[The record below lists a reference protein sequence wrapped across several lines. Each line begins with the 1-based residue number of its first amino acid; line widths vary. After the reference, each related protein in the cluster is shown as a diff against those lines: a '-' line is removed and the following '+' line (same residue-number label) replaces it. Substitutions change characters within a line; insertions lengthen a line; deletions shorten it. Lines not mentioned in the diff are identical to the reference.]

1 MINSIRVKGFKPYV
15 DERMELSPLTVLT
28 GMNGSGKTSLLQA
41 IFLACSAARTDEKS
55 VGLNGPF
62 GLELGTAGDVLNR
75 NSQSP
80 IEISTTDKEAA
91 KSVWRFDV
99 PSESAL
105 YLNITEHPPEK
116 PQAFLGRTR
125 AFTYL
130 SAERLGPRGASQT
143 SMLPEDELEVGI
155 QGEFSAHLLAVL
167 GDRPMQS
174 TDRRHPNYSEKAPR
188 LLKYEVE
195 QWLCEIA
202 RPIEVNGERQ
212 PGSMVAG
219 LWYRTPGSEWVRSTN
234 MGFGITY
241 ALPIILAGLVA
252 VEGGIL
258 VVENPEAH
266 LHPAG
271 QSRMGVFLAWLA
283 GKGVQVIV
291 ETHSDHIL
299 NGMRRAI
306 AQHSYISADSSI
318 LHFFSQS
325 EDDEFGTNSVPL
337 RFEANGSVSSW
348 PKGFFDQYQIDV
360 ATLGQLRRRSQI

>member
-1 MINSIRVKGFKPYV
+1 
-15 DERMELSPLTVLT
+15 
-28 GMNGSGKTSLLQA
+28 
-41 IFLACSAARTDEKS
+41 
-55 VGLNGPF
+55 
-62 GLELGTAGDVLNR
+62 
-75 NSQSP
+75 
-80 IEISTTDKEAA
+80 
-91 KSVWRFDV
+91 
-99 PSESAL
+99 
-105 YLNITEHPPEK
+105 
-116 PQAFLGRTR
+116 
-125 AFTYL
+125 
-130 SAERLGPRGASQT
+130 
-143 SMLPEDELEVGI
+143 
-155 QGEFSAHLLAVL
+155 
-167 GDRPMQS
+167 
-174 TDRRHPNYSEKAPR
+174 
-188 LLKYEVE
+188 
-195 QWLCEIA
+195 
-202 RPIEVNGERQ
+202 
-212 PGSMVAG
+212 
-219 LWYRTPGSEWVRSTN
+219 